1 MQRFTLSG
9 WTVKDNIIEIRLRFF
24 TVYIVGV
31 EKYTLLR
38 VVDNYGEELITRFK
52 TLEEAVAFTERIILH
67 SHTREEIK
75 KSYQEMYGIE
85 DEDCEVVV
93 LNDDEIKEAIE
104 SYFTEEKGRPVM
116 AIKDTKMLGKELCV
130 NYHLDGL
137 EEDLIVTNVGLKK
150 AFSHYLKPKKL
161 EVVSFKE
168 IQNEVD
174 GTPHFI
180 GYKVFVKPKTKK
192 LAKEFKENKE
202 Q

>member
-38 VVDNYGEELITRFK
+38 VVDNYGEELITRFR
-52 TLEEAVAFTERIILH
+52 TLEEAVTFTERVILH

-75 KSYQEMYGIE
+75 KSYQEMYGLE
-85 DEDCEVVV
+85 DEDCDVIT
-93 LNDDEIKEAIE
+93 LNDDEIKEAIT
-104 SYFTEEKGRPVM
+104 SYFTELKGRPV
-116 AIKDTKMLGKELCV
+116 IVRKESKMLGKELCV

-137 EEDLIVTNVGLKK
+137 GEDLIVTNVGLKN
-150 AFSHYLKPKKL
+150 AFSRYLKPKKL
-161 EVVSFKE
+161 EVVSFKQ

-174 GTPHFI
+174 GTPYFM

-192 LAKEFKENKE
+192 LAKEFKEKKE